1 MAIFHAGFRLNELL
15 RDPARIRA
23 LSASDRQQLIQQCTA
38 LILAAASAPAP
49 TQNGQQPDLA
59 LTPEQV
65 AERLNATVWW
75 VREHASTELKSARL
89 KLDGL
94 LRFSDQKLG
103 EIIRRRSGE

>member
-1 MAIFHAGFRLNELL
+1 MSIGANLDLNELL

-38 LILAAASAPAP
+38 LILAAASAPAL
-49 TQNGQQPDLA
+49 QNGHQPDLA

>member
-1 MAIFHAGFRLNELL
+1 MEKLDLNELL

-23 LSASDRQQLIQQCTA
+23 LSASERQQLQQQLA
-38 LILAAASAPAP
+38 ALSLILATSAPAP
-49 TQNGQQPDLA
+49 SQNGHQPDLA